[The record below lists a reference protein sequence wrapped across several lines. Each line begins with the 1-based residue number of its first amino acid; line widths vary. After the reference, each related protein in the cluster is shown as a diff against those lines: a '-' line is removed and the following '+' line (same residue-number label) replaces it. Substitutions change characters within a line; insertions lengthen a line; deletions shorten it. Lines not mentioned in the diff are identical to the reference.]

1 MLLEEK
7 VNKLING
14 YFEVLSGIDGEMKI
28 NVEYFEN
35 GEEKEV
41 DFTIDEGT
49 YIVGFDREGN
59 IFEVEKTDNVDLTGY
74 ELEFEYGDI
83 DYWVR
88 SDIGVLILRDL

>member
-7 VNKLING
+7 VELLING
-14 YFEVLSGIDGEMKI
+14 YTEVLKDGVI
-28 NVEYFEN
+28 NVETHDNEYN
-35 GEEKEV
+35 I
-41 DFTIDEGT
+41 TIDEGT

-83 DYWVR
+83 DYWHKD
-88 SDIGVLILRDL
+88 DIGVLILKHL

>member
-7 VNKLING
+7 VEMLING
-14 YFEVLSGIDGEMKI
+14 YTEVLQDGRI
-28 NVEYFEN
+28 NVEWHD
-35 GEEKEV
+35 GKEYNI
-41 DFTIDEGT
+41 TIDKGY

-83 DYWVR
+83 DYWYKD
-88 SDIGVLILRDL
+88 DIGVLILR

>member
-7 VNKLING
+7 VELLING
-14 YFEVLSGIDGEMKI
+14 YTEVLKDGVI
-28 NVEYFEN
+28 NVNNEYN
-35 GEEKEV
+35 I
-41 DFTIDEGT
+41 TIDEGT

-83 DYWVR
+83 DYWYKD
-88 SDIGVLILRDL
+88 DIGVLILKHL

>member
-7 VNKLING
+7 VEMLING
-14 YFEVLSGIDGEMKI
+14 YTEVLQDGRI
-28 NVEYFEN
+28 NVEWHD
-35 GEEKEV
+35 GKEYNII
-41 DFTIDEGT
+41 IDKGY

-83 DYWVR
+83 DYWYKD
-88 SDIGVLILRDL
+88 DIGVLILR